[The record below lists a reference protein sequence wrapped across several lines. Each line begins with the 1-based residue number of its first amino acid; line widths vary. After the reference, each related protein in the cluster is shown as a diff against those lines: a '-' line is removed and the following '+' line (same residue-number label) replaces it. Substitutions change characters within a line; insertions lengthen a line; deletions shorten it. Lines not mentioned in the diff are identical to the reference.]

1 MKKILIKTILI
12 IAYTL
17 FLSCGYKVLDNA
29 KTNNFNIKEIK
40 TYGDKRINFKIKNN
54 LMTNFSETNKQDL
67 IIELTT
73 KKKKSVKE
81 KNIKNE
87 ISKYEI
93 SLVSKVKLTIIEND
107 VKKEFN
113 TSTNGSYAVNERY
126 FNTLKNEKRL
136 IDNLTDDLSKKI
148 TKKINQAL
156 NDF

>member
-73 KKKKSVKE
+73 KKKK
-81 KNIKNE
+81 
-87 ISKYEI
+87 ISKR
-93 SLVSKVKLTIIEND
+93 
-107 VKKEFN
+107 KK
-113 TSTNGSYAVNERY
+113 Y
-126 FNTLKNEKRL
+126 
-136 IDNLTDDLSKKI
+136 
-148 TKKINQAL
+148 
-156 NDF
+156 